1 MRSSRG
7 SNVEI
12 VELADAWLPF
22 RRACHYAEGPSHNIR
37 GCELSLGRRGAG
49 RKVTRGHSIIA
60 SAKVRVALEIVLV

>member
-37 GCELSLGRRGAG
+37 GCELSLGRRAAAENGALALAA
-49 RKVTRGHSIIA
+49 KLLVAIA
-60 SAKVRVALEIVLV
+60 